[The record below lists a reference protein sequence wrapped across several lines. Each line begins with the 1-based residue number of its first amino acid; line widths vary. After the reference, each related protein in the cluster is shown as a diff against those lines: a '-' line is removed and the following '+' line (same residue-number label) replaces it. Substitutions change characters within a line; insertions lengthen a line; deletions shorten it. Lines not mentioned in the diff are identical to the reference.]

1 MWTHSRRTGAVVASI
16 LLVLAMAIAGCG
28 GAAQTNTSGQP
39 KTGGTLTVVPSPYGS
54 FTRNFNPYSSSV
66 NSGTQGMIYETLL
79 YFNREK
85 AGSVQPWLASAYN
98 WSSDGKTLTFTM
110 RNGVKWSDGQ
120 PLTSA
125 DVVFTLNYLHQN
137 PGIDTFS
144 LWSVISSVSAPDPH
158 TVTVNFSTTA
168 FTYLWYLAGQT
179 YILPQHLWSS
189 VTDPVT
195 YTDPNPVGTGPFTLK
210 SFDPQLYVFAKNPSY
225 WQPGKP
231 YIDTVRYPA
240 YTSNTSA
247 DLLLSQASVDWTG
260 VFSPNLEKT
269 FVQRD
274 PTHDKYWFPPSNDV
288 MLYTNDAKAP
298 FNNVA
303 VRQAISDAID
313 RTQLSKVGEDGYEQV
328 ASPTAL
334 VLPNEQ
340 PFLAPQYASTQ
351 FTVDTAKAEQLL
363 QGAGYTK
370 GSDGIYQDSSGHK
383 LAFNLN
389 VVTGWTDWVTDC
401 QIMAD
406 ELKKIGIQVTVN
418 AVSYGAYIAAL
429 NNGQFDMAI
438 SWTSPGPTP
447 FYLLYN
453 MLDSKL
459 SAPIGQKAIS
469 NWERWMDPT
478 TDSLLQQYANTNDKT
493 AQDQAIYGLQKIMV
507 EQLPAIPLVYGA
519 TWYEYNTSQFTGFPD
534 ANNPYA
540 GPAPWQYPDVE
551 VVAMNIHK

>member
-1 MWTHSRRTGAVVASI
+1 MRTHSHRIGAVVASI
-16 LLVLAMAIAGCG
+16 LLILSVALAGCG
-28 GAAQTNTSGQP
+28 AATTNTSGQP
-39 KTGGTLTVVPSPYGS
+39 KTGGTVTIVPSPYGS

-85 AGSVQPWLASAYN
+85 AGSVQNWLASNYN
-98 WSSDGKTLTFTM
+98 WSADGKTLTFTI

-120 PLTSA
+120 PFTSA

-137 PGIDTFS
+137 PGIDTYS
-144 LWSVISSVSAPDPH
+144 LWSVISSVSAPDAS

-179 YILPQHLWSS
+179 WILPQHLWSS
-189 VTDPVT
+189 VSDPVT
-195 YTDPNPVGTGPFTLK
+195 YTDENPVGTGPFTLK

-231 YIDTVRYPA
+231 YVDAVRYPA

-269 FVQRD
+269 YVQRD
-274 PTHDKYWFPPSNDV
+274 PAHDKYWFPPSNVV
-288 MLYTNDAKAP
+288 MLYLNDAKAP
-298 FNNVA
+298 FNNVS

-313 RTQLSKVGEDGYEQV
+313 RTQLSKVGENGYEQV
-328 ASPTAL
+328 ASPTGL

-340 PFLAPQYASTQ
+340 SYLDPQYASSS

-363 QGAGYTK
+363 QSAGYTK
-370 GSDGIYQDSSGHK
+370 GSDGIYADAGGHK
-383 LAFNLN
+383 LSFNLN

-406 ELKKIGIQVTVN
+406 ELKKIGIQATVN

-447 FYLLYN
+447 FYLMNN
-453 MLDSKL
+453 MLNSKL
-459 SAPIGQKAIS
+459 SAPVGQKAIS
-469 NWERWMDPT
+469 NWERWTDPA
-478 TDSLLQQYANTNDKT
+478 TDTLLQQYANSNDKA
-493 AQDQAIYGLQKIMV
+493 AQQQTIYALQKIMV
-507 EQLPAIPLVYGA
+507 EQLPSIPLVYGA
-519 TWYEYNTSQFTGFPD
+519 TWYEYNTSQFNGFPD
-534 ANNPYA
+534 ATNPYA
-540 GPAPWQYPDVE
+540 GPAPWQYPDVA
-551 VVAMNIHK
+551 VVAMNLHK

>member
-1 MWTHSRRTGAVVASI
+1 MWTPSRRAGAVVASV
-16 LLVLAMAIAGCG
+16 LLVLSVALAGCG
-28 GAAQTNTSGQP
+28 NTPATNASGQP
-39 KTGGTLTVVPSPYGS
+39 KTGGTVTIVPSPYGS

-85 AGSVQPWLASAYN
+85 AGSVQPWLASAYS
-98 WSSDGKTLTFTM
+98 WSPDGKTLTFTI
-110 RNGVKWSDGQ
+110 RKGVKWTDGQ

-125 DVVFTLNYLHQN
+125 DVVFTLNYLHQY
-137 PGIDTFS
+137 PGIDTYS
-144 LWSVISSVSAPDPH
+144 LWSVISSVSAPDPQ

-189 VTDPVT
+189 VSDPVL

-210 SFDPQLYVFAKNPSY
+210 SFDPQLYVFAKNAHY

-231 YIDTVRYPA
+231 YVDAVRYPA

-269 FVQRD
+269 YVQRD

-288 MLYTNDAKAP
+288 MLYLNDAKAP

-313 RTQLSKVGEDGYEQV
+313 RTQLSKVGEDGYEEV
-328 ASPTAL
+328 ASPTGL

-340 PFLAPQYASTQ
+340 TYMDPTYASTK

-363 QGAGYTK
+363 QSAGYTK
-370 GSDGIYQDSSGHK
+370 GSDGIYANASGAK
-383 LAFNLN
+383 LSFNLN

-406 ELKKIGIQVTVN
+406 ELKKIGIQANVN

-447 FYLLYN
+447 FYLLNN
-453 MLDSKL
+453 MLNSKL
-459 SAPIGQKAIS
+459 SAPVGQKAIS

-478 TDSLLQQYANTNDKT
+478 TDSLLQQYANSNDKST
-493 AQDQAIYGLQKIMV
+493 QMQAVYGLEKIMV
-507 EQLPAIPLVYGA
+507 EQLPSIPLVYGA
-519 TWYEYNTSQFTGFPD
+519 TWYEYNTTQFTGVPD

-540 GPAPWQYPDVE
+540 GPAPWQYPDVA